1 MWKRIFISSIFIVI
15 FNILELLDFKAA
27 SAEINTSKIKIEK
40 IGTVYLP
47 WGLAILTPNKVLV
60 TTKIGKLFLFN
71 LDTKTKTLISGT
83 PRSAFY
89 RQGGLLDVTVQKRK
103 DGNYIFLCYSKLTAS
118 KNLTVAIS
126 QSKLLGN
133 KLIKTRDIFI
143 SNHLSKSGVH
153 FGCRLALNDI
163 HLFASLGD
171 RGDRTNAQNP
181 NNYPGSII
189 KIPLHGKA
197 TTGNLGWLPE
207 IYSIG
212 HRNPQGLHFQK
223 STGQLWSHEHGPRGG
238 DEINI
243 INKNN
248 NYGWPTISYGKEYMG
263 GDIGLNYSPK
273 GFTDPIWIWTPSIAP
288 SGLAFYDG
296 KMFKEFSGKL
306 LIGALKY
313 RCVYLIGL
321 SSNNKPET
329 EECIFKNIFGRVRDI
344 EVMADGSILV
354 INDEKNGHL
363 FRLSRAS
370 IKDPK

>member
-1 MWKRIFISSIFIVI
+1 MWKRIFTSSIFIVI
-15 FNILELLDFKAA
+15 FNILGLLDFKAT
-27 SAEINTSKIKIEK
+27 SSEINTSKIKIEK
-40 IGTVYLP
+40 IGPVYLP
-47 WGLAILTPNKVLV
+47 WGLAILPPYEVLV
-60 TTKIGKLFLFN
+60 TTKVGKLFLFN
-71 LDTKTKTLISGT
+71 LDKKTKTLISGT

-89 RQGGLLDVTVQKRK
+89 RQGGLLDVAVQKRK
-103 DGNYIFLCYSKLTAS
+103 DGNYIFLCYSKLTAN

-126 QSKLLGN
+126 KSKLFGN
-133 KLIKTRDIFI
+133 KLIETRDIFT
-143 SNHLSKSGVH
+143 SNHMSKSGVH

-163 HLFASLGD
+163 HVFASLGD

-181 NNYPGSII
+181 NNHPGSII
-189 KIPLHGKA
+189 KIPLHGKT
-197 TTGNLGWLPE
+197 TTGNLSWLSE

-243 INKNN
+243 INKYN
-248 NYGWPTISYGKEYMG
+248 NYGWPTISYGKEYIG
-263 GDIGLNYSPK
+263 GNIGLNYSPK

-288 SGLAFYDG
+288 SGLTFYEG
-296 KMFKEFSGKL
+296 KMFKEFYGKL

-313 RCVYLIGL
+313 RCIYLISL
-321 SSNNKPET
+321 SSDNKPEK

-354 INDEKNGHL
+354 INDDKNGHL
-363 FRLSRAS
+363 FRLLRKN
-370 IKDPK
+370 ITNRK

>member
-1 MWKRIFISSIFIVI
+1 MWKRIFTSSIFIVI
-15 FNILELLDFKAA
+15 FNIFGLLDFEAT
-27 SAEINTSKIKIEK
+27 SSEINTSKIKIEK
-40 IGTVYLP
+40 IGPVYLP
-47 WGLAILTPNKVLV
+47 WGLAVLTPYEVLV

-71 LDTKTKTLISGT
+71 LDTKTKTLVGGT

-89 RQGGLLDVTVQKRK
+89 RQGGLLDVAVQKTK
-103 DGNYIFLCYSKLTAS
+103 DGNYIFLCYSKLTAN

-126 QSKLLGN
+126 KSKLSGN
-133 KLIKTRDIFI
+133 KLIKTRDIFT
-143 SNHLSKSGVH
+143 SNHFSKSGVH

-181 NNYPGSII
+181 NNHPGSII
-189 KIPLHGKA
+189 KIPLDGKT
-197 TTGNLGWLPE
+197 TTGNLNWLSE

-243 INKNN
+243 INKYN
-248 NYGWPTISYGKEYMG
+248 NYGWPTISYGKEYVG
-263 GDIGLNYSPK
+263 GNIGLNYSPK

-288 SGLAFYDG
+288 SGLTFYEG
-296 KMFKEFSGKL
+296 KMFKEFFGKL
-306 LIGALKY
+306 LVGALKY
-313 RCVYLIGL
+313 RCIYLISL
-321 SSNNKPET
+321 SSDNKPEK
-329 EECIFKNIFGRVRDI
+329 EECMFKNIFGRVRDI
-344 EVMADGSILV
+344 EVMPDGSILV

-363 FRLSRAS
+363 FRLLKTN
-370 IKDPK
+370 ITNPK